1 MSTAPALRGYA
12 ALGSARLRA
21 MLQYRAV
28 ALAALATQ
36 VFWGLLRLMILD
48 GFYGSAPH
56 ASDFSSTHYVSY
68 IWLGQ
73 ALFGLFPLSVDPL
86 ASERIRSGTVAY
98 ELLRPLDLY
107 ANWTISAIGWRI
119 GRTVFRAA
127 PLVLFAVLL
136 PLLGRPEWALGP
148 PADAAAALGFTEL
161 LGIVVLFSRF
171 GSIRGW
177 TVSEVAL
184 FYGVVHVVF
193 AVAEG
198 IGGGFES
205 LESHV
210 KNGTFDRVLLRPRST
225 LLQVLGSALAPETI
239 GRLLLAALVLGWA
252 LAALDGG
259 PLAGDIA
266 LLSWA
271 FAGGVAAFFALL
283 MLSAALSF
291 WTTETL
297 LIFAIVTKGGLETT
311 QYPIAVF
318 HRALR
323 YLFLFLVILL

>member
-1 MSTAPALRGYA
+1 MNRRRRSAAASEATKDLRFPGPLRMALHYA
-12 ALGSARLRA
+12 AASLRSR
-21 MLQYRAV
+21 MQYRSSFLMESLGHVMAAV
-28 ALAALATQ
+28 TEL
-36 VFWGLLRLMILD
+36 VGI
-48 GFYGSAPH
+48 
-56 ASDFSSTHYVSY
+56 V
-68 IWLGQ
+68 
-73 ALFGLFPLSVDPL
+73 ALFG
-86 ASERIRSGTVAY
+86 
-98 ELLRPLDLY
+98 
-107 ANWTISAIGWRI
+107 
-119 GRTVFRAA
+119 
-127 PLVLFAVLL
+127 
-136 PLLGRPEWALGP
+136 
-148 PADAAAALGFTEL
+148 
-161 LGIVVLFSRF
+161 RF

-177 TVSEVAL
+177 TISEVAL

-198 IGGGFES
+198 IGRGFES
-205 LESHV
+205 LESRV

-225 LLQVLGSALAPETI
+225 LLQVLGAALAPETI
-239 GRLLLAALVLGWA
+239 GRLVLAALVLGWA

-259 PLAGDIA
+259 PVAGDVA
-266 LLSWA
+266 LLLWA

-323 YLFLFLVILL
+323 YLFLVLVPIGTVTYFPVVHVLGRPDPLGTSAVVAWLAPLAGFVFLALVAILWHLGVARYTSTGS

>member
-1 MSTAPALRGYA
+1 MDGRRRSAAASNATMSLRGPGPLRMALRYA
-12 ALGSARLRA
+12 AASLRSR
-21 MLQYRAV
+21 MQYRSSFLMESLGHVMAAV
-28 ALAALATQ
+28 
-36 VFWGLLRLMILD
+36 
-48 GFYGSAPH
+48 
-56 ASDFSSTHYVSY
+56 
-68 IWLGQ
+68 
-73 ALFGLFPLSVDPL
+73 
-86 ASERIRSGTVAY
+86 
-98 ELLRPLDLY
+98 
-107 ANWTISAIGWRI
+107 
-119 GRTVFRAA
+119 
-127 PLVLFAVLL
+127 
-136 PLLGRPEWALGP
+136 
-148 PADAAAALGFTEL
+148 TEL

-193 AVAEG
+193 AMAEG
-198 IGGGFES
+198 VGRGFES
-205 LESHV
+205 IESHV

-225 LLQVLGSALAPETI
+225 LLQVLGDALAPETI
-239 GRLLLAALVLGWA
+239 GRLLLAGAVLAWA

-259 PLAGDIA
+259 PAVEDAA
-266 LLSWA
+266 LLLWA
-271 FAGGVAAFFALL
+271 LAGGVAAFFALL

-323 YLFLFLVILL
+323 YLFLFLVPIGTVTYFPVVHVLGRPDPLGTSAVVAWLAPLAGFVFLTLVAGIWQLGVRHYTSTGS

>member
-1 MSTAPALRGYA
+1 MVGRRRSAAASAATKELRFPGPLRMALCYA
-12 ALGSARLRA
+12 AASLRSR
-21 MLQYRAV
+21 MQYRSSFLMESLGHVTAAV
-28 ALAALATQ
+28 TEL
-36 VFWGLLRLMILD
+36 VGI
-48 GFYGSAPH
+48 
-56 ASDFSSTHYVSY
+56 V
-68 IWLGQ
+68 
-73 ALFGLFPLSVDPL
+73 ALFG
-86 ASERIRSGTVAY
+86 
-98 ELLRPLDLY
+98 
-107 ANWTISAIGWRI
+107 
-119 GRTVFRAA
+119 
-127 PLVLFAVLL
+127 
-136 PLLGRPEWALGP
+136 
-148 PADAAAALGFTEL
+148 
-161 LGIVVLFSRF
+161 RF

-177 TVSEVAL
+177 TLSEVAL

-198 IGGGFES
+198 VGRGFES

-225 LLQVLGSALAPETI
+225 LLQVLGAALAPETI
-239 GRLLLAALVLGWA
+239 GRLLLAAVVLMWA
-252 LAALDGG
+252 LAALDDG

-266 LLSWA
+266 LLLWA
-271 FAGGVAAFFALL
+271 FTGGVAAFLALL

-323 YLFLFLVILL
+323 YLFLFLVPIGTVTYFPVVEVLGRPDPLGAPAGVAWLAPLAGFVFLLLAAGLWKLGVRHYTSTGS

>member
-1 MSTAPALRGYA
+1 MDGRRRSAAASEATKELRFPGPLRMAFRYA
-12 ALGSARLRA
+12 AASLRSR
-21 MLQYRAV
+21 MQYRSSFLMESLGHVMAAV
-28 ALAALATQ
+28 TEL
-36 VFWGLLRLMILD
+36 VGI
-48 GFYGSAPH
+48 
-56 ASDFSSTHYVSY
+56 V
-68 IWLGQ
+68 
-73 ALFGLFPLSVDPL
+73 ALFG
-86 ASERIRSGTVAY
+86 
-98 ELLRPLDLY
+98 
-107 ANWTISAIGWRI
+107 
-119 GRTVFRAA
+119 
-127 PLVLFAVLL
+127 
-136 PLLGRPEWALGP
+136 
-148 PADAAAALGFTEL
+148 
-161 LGIVVLFSRF
+161 RF

-177 TVSEVAL
+177 TLSEVAL

-198 IGGGFES
+198 VGRGFDS

-225 LLQVLGSALAPETI
+225 LLQVLGAALAPETI
-239 GRLLLAALVLGWA
+239 GRLVLAASVLWWA
-252 LAALDGG
+252 LAALDDG

-266 LLSWA
+266 LLLWA
-271 FAGGVAAFFALL
+271 FTGGVAAFLALL

-323 YLFLFLVILL
+323 YLFLFLVPIGTVTYFPVVHVLGRPDPLGTPAGAAWLAPFAGFIFLALVAVMWHLGVRRYTSTGS

>member
-1 MSTAPALRGYA
+1 MDDPGSAAASRAPKALRGPGPLRMAFRYA
-12 ALGSARLRA
+12 AASLRSR
-21 MLQYRAV
+21 MQYRSSFLMESLGYVMAAV
-28 ALAALATQ
+28 
-36 VFWGLLRLMILD
+36 
-48 GFYGSAPH
+48 
-56 ASDFSSTHYVSY
+56 
-68 IWLGQ
+68 
-73 ALFGLFPLSVDPL
+73 
-86 ASERIRSGTVAY
+86 
-98 ELLRPLDLY
+98 
-107 ANWTISAIGWRI
+107 
-119 GRTVFRAA
+119 
-127 PLVLFAVLL
+127 
-136 PLLGRPEWALGP
+136 
-148 PADAAAALGFTEL
+148 TEL

-198 IGGGFES
+198 IGRGFES

-225 LLQVLGSALAPETI
+225 LLQVLGAALAPETI
-239 GRLLLAALVLGWA
+239 GRLVLASLVLVWA

-266 LLSWA
+266 LLLWA

-318 HRALR
+318 QRALR
-323 YLFLFLVILL
+323 YLFLFLVPIGTVTYFPVVHVLGRPDPLGTSAVVAWLAPLAGFVFLSLVAGIWQLGVRHYTSTGS

>member
-1 MSTAPALRGYA
+1 MALPGPGPLRMALRYA
-12 ALGSARLRA
+12 AASLRSR
-21 MLQYRAV
+21 MQYRSSFLMESLGHVMAAV
-28 ALAALATQ
+28 
-36 VFWGLLRLMILD
+36 
-48 GFYGSAPH
+48 
-56 ASDFSSTHYVSY
+56 
-68 IWLGQ
+68 
-73 ALFGLFPLSVDPL
+73 
-86 ASERIRSGTVAY
+86 
-98 ELLRPLDLY
+98 
-107 ANWTISAIGWRI
+107 
-119 GRTVFRAA
+119 
-127 PLVLFAVLL
+127 
-136 PLLGRPEWALGP
+136 
-148 PADAAAALGFTEL
+148 TEL

-193 AVAEG
+193 AMAEG
-198 IGGGFES
+198 VGRGFES
-205 LESHV
+205 IESHV

-225 LLQVLGSALAPETI
+225 LLQVLGDALAPETI
-239 GRLLLAALVLGWA
+239 GRLLLAGAVLAWA

-259 PLAGDIA
+259 PAVEDTA
-266 LLSWA
+266 LLLWA
-271 FAGGVAAFFALL
+271 LAGGVAAFFALL

-323 YLFLFLVILL
+323 YLFLFLVPIGTVTYFPVVQVLGRPDPLGTSAVVAWLAPLAGFVFLTLVAGIWQLGVRHYTSTGS

>member
-1 MSTAPALRGYA
+1 MSLRGPGPLRMALRYA
-12 ALGSARLRA
+12 AASLRSR
-21 MLQYRAV
+21 MQYRSSFLMESLGHVMAAV
-28 ALAALATQ
+28 
-36 VFWGLLRLMILD
+36 
-48 GFYGSAPH
+48 
-56 ASDFSSTHYVSY
+56 
-68 IWLGQ
+68 
-73 ALFGLFPLSVDPL
+73 
-86 ASERIRSGTVAY
+86 
-98 ELLRPLDLY
+98 
-107 ANWTISAIGWRI
+107 
-119 GRTVFRAA
+119 
-127 PLVLFAVLL
+127 
-136 PLLGRPEWALGP
+136 
-148 PADAAAALGFTEL
+148 TEL

-193 AVAEG
+193 AMAEG
-198 IGGGFES
+198 VGRGFES
-205 LESHV
+205 IESHV

-225 LLQVLGSALAPETI
+225 LLQVLGDALAPETI
-239 GRLLLAALVLGWA
+239 GRLLLAGAVLAWA

-259 PLAGDIA
+259 PAVEDAA
-266 LLSWA
+266 LLLWA
-271 FAGGVAAFFALL
+271 LAGGVAAFFALL

-323 YLFLFLVILL
+323 YLFLFLVPIGTVTYFPVVHVLGRPDPLGTSAVVAWLAPLAGFVFLTLVAGIWRLGVLHYTSTGS

>member
-1 MSTAPALRGYA
+1 MDRRSISAAASRATKALRGPGPLRMAFRYA
-12 ALGSARLRA
+12 AASLRSR
-21 MLQYRAV
+21 MQYRSSFLMESLGHVMAAV
-28 ALAALATQ
+28 
-36 VFWGLLRLMILD
+36 
-48 GFYGSAPH
+48 
-56 ASDFSSTHYVSY
+56 
-68 IWLGQ
+68 
-73 ALFGLFPLSVDPL
+73 
-86 ASERIRSGTVAY
+86 
-98 ELLRPLDLY
+98 
-107 ANWTISAIGWRI
+107 
-119 GRTVFRAA
+119 
-127 PLVLFAVLL
+127 
-136 PLLGRPEWALGP
+136 
-148 PADAAAALGFTEL
+148 TEL

-198 IGGGFES
+198 IGRGFES

-259 PLAGDIA
+259 PVAGDIA
-266 LLSWA
+266 LLLWA

-323 YLFLFLVILL
+323 YLFLFLVPIGTVTYFPVVHVLGRPDPLGTSAVVAWLAPLAGFVFLTLVAGLWHLGVRRYTSTGS